1 MENPIIRI
9 AFNLIQRAETATNEV
24 IHPIAAALTKAY
36 RKADF
41 TPKHWFKSNW

>member
-9 AFNLIQRAETATNEV
+9 AFNLIQRAETATNEA
-24 IHPIAAALTKAY
+24 IHPISAALTKAY

-41 TPKHWFKSNW
+41 TPKRWFKSNW